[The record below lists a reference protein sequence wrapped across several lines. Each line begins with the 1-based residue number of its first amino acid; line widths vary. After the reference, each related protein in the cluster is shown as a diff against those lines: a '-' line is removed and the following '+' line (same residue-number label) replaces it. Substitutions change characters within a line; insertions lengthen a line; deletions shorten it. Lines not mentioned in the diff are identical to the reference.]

1 MDHLTYIEVNKVT
14 VFQLHMAL
22 LTIETRI
29 NAPIER
35 VFDLSRSIDL
45 HRLSMAHTN
54 ETAIAGRM
62 TGLIELNETV
72 TWKAK
77 HFGIYQTLTVKI
89 IALDKPF
96 SFIDTMQ
103 KGIFNSMH
111 HTHSFSQKG
120 METIMLDRFE
130 FSAPLGLLG
139 KLTEC
144 FFLKNYMTKLLKE
157 RNLMIKRIAESDEWK
172 KLL

>member
-1 MDHLTYIEVNKVT
+1 MTYIEVNKVT